1 MLICHL
7 GCSRDE
13 VDAEGD
19 VVGTISREVAGSQV
33 ESVVLLKI
41 QHLGRS
47 TIIVIIFIILLFFFV
62 AISMTIHRVCCSALI
77 YHHHH
82 PLRMIISSSWKT
94 SCRVGQ
100 DYFQKTPRCRTLEM
114 WLWQWPNA
122 ISSPLYQK
130 CCYQK
135 GLLSPSGKSWS
146 TGDQWLSRA

>member
-19 VVGTISREVAGSQV
+19 VVGISSEGAGSQV

-62 AISMTIHRVCCSALI
+62 AIISIKIYLANIIHLFVEVLKES
-77 YHHHH
+77 
-82 PLRMIISSSWKT
+82 
-94 SCRVGQ
+94 
-100 DYFQKTPRCRTLEM
+100 
-114 WLWQWPNA
+114 
-122 ISSPLYQK
+122 
-130 CCYQK
+130 
-135 GLLSPSGKSWS
+135 GLLPILVYSPESSF
-146 TGDQWLSRA
+146 